1 MATKTTGWYCAC
13 SASVTASTATTATI
27 TVYCYWQNNGWRYDI
42 NNVSAWVYC
51 NGKPYQVKDAGSIDA
66 DSSNTQKV
74 SCGSYSFTVSK
85 TTSTQSISCYAKIT
99 SASSYVSG
107 TKTSSTVSV
116 SVAAKTSYTVKYNAN
131 GGSGAPSNQT
141 KWYGTTLTLSSTKP
155 TRTGY
160 TFKGWG
166 ISSTATTVSYAAGA
180 SYTANAAITLYAIWT
195 ANTYTVK
202 YNANGGS
209 GAPSNQTKTYGVS
222 LKLSSTKPTRT
233 NYTFKGWGTSA
244 SATTVVYA
252 AGASYT
258 TNASVTLY
266 AIWELAY
273 TKPRITDF
281 TIVRCN
287 SSGTESDEGTYCLVK
302 FSWATDKTVSS
313 ITAKYKLSSAADSAY
328 TSTKISA
335 SGTSGSVSKVIGGG
349 ALSTE
354 NTYTIYVSVTDS
366 GGTTYKTKTL
376 SAMEFPIDC
385 LDGGSGVAIGKPAE
399 LEGYFDVNYP
409 MKLRN
414 NIEFAAANYRI
425 YSVDTDGT
433 LKEGFNPVNGSGNTV
448 LGYGNYT
455 KKFGNT
461 NVYGYDVT
469 IGVSNLATA
478 DSYRPYIRQGDSFNV
493 HVYTAGFLSAGN
505 AKVYF
510 TIPLT
515 RPIIGEPTVVC
526 TSNGGFRM
534 RQNGSYT
541 HGCTSST
548 FVIPSRLS
556 ASAFYTV
563 GVIVE
568 ATFTDTTKSVNN
580 APIGIDC
587 YVTLTFS

>member
-13 SASVTASTATTATI
+13 SASVTTSTATTATI
-27 TVYCYWQNNGWRYDI
+27 TVYCYWQNNGWRYGI
-42 NNVSAWVYC
+42 NNVSALVYC

-74 SCGSYSFTVSK
+74 SCGSHSFTVSK

-131 GGSGAPSNQT
+131 GGSGTPSNQT

-166 ISSTATTVSYAAGA
+166 TSASATTVSYAAGA

-202 YNANGGS
+202 YNANRGS

-222 LKLSSTKPTRT
+222 LTLSSTKPTRT

-244 SATTVVYA
+244 SATTVAYA

-273 TKPRITDF
+273 TKPRITGF
-281 TIVRCN
+281 TIARCN

-328 TSTKISA
+328 TSTTISA

-366 GGTTYKTKTL
+366 GGTSYKTKTL

-399 LEGYFDVNYP
+399 LEGYFDVKYL
-409 MKLRN
+409 MKLRDS
-414 NIEFAAANYRI
+414 IEFAEANKRI
-425 YSVDTDGT
+425 YGVDTDGT
-433 LKEGFNPVNGSGNTV
+433 LKEGFNPVNNSGNTV

-478 DSYRPYIRQGDSFNV
+478 ESYRPYIRQGDSFNV
-493 HVYTAGFLSAGN
+493 DLYISGWTSNGGAD
-505 AKVYF
+505 VYF
-510 TIPLT
+510 TIFLS
-515 RPIIGEPTVVC
+515 RPIIGSPTVTC
-526 TSNGGFRM
+526 TSIDGFRL
-534 RQNGSYT
+534 RQNNAYT
-541 HGCTSST
+541 HGCTYNT
-548 FVIPSRLS
+548 FVTPSSMTATTR
-556 ASAFYTV
+556 YTY
-563 GVIVE
+563 GVTVK
-568 ATFTDTTKSVNN
+568 ATFSTTTKVVNN
-580 APIGIDC
+580 APIGIDF
-587 YVTLTFS
+587 YGTLTFS